1 LSLESP
7 ARGLSSPP
15 DAPAIIHRHGGKILP
30 TIGKLKAAKIVRHQT
45 YETPHKAFAIQD
57 VARKGTPRAA
67 AQAFLKTIAKELKIK
82 PDLSDLRFDKVIES
96 PLGTHVLFQQYH
108 DKKPI
113 TGAWVKVD
121 LDHDNRAYHFSNNAI
136 PQDLHAAI
144 EKIAT
149 KRLLTESAALKKA
162 MTALHVTK
170 GRIRGEITS
179 ELVKYPVGKTVEPAW
194 KFLVPVCRPAH
205 DWRIYISARTGS
217 VLHKE
222 DMLKTARGQGLVFDP
237 NPVVTLNDIKLRN
250 SKPVPDAAY
259 RQVEL
264 PDIAATGFL
273 DGPYVNT
280 RLTKKRVRAKDRKF
294 PFKRNKPAFKEVMV
308 YFHIDR
314 MQRYIQSLGFQHV
327 NRRSIPVD
335 IAAQKDDDSF
345 YSPVDKALHF
355 GTGGVDDAEDAEII
369 LHEYGHSIQDAQV
382 PGFGSGKEAGAMGE
396 GFGDYLAASFFAD
409 VKSARFRKCVG
420 SWDATSYS
428 RANPP
433 CLRRLDS
440 KKRYPK
446 DIVKDV
452 HSDGEIWSACLWQ
465 IRDLLGRHPADK
477 LILSH
482 HFLVARNASFEDA
495 ALALIMADK
504 QLNAGTNEAAIRAI
518 FTRRGILASAKSKR
532 ASRGN
537 RTHKPARRRRS
548 R

>member
-1 LSLESP
+1 M
-7 ARGLSSPP
+7 
-15 DAPAIIHRHGGKILP
+15 P

-45 YETPHKAFAIQD
+45 YGTPHKAYAIQD

-82 PDLSDLRFDKVIES
+82 PDLSDLKFDKVIES

-108 DKKPI
+108 NKKPI

-121 LDHDNRAYHFSNNAI
+121 LDHHNRAYHFSNNAI

-144 EKIAT
+144 GKTAT
-149 KRLLTESAALKKA
+149 KDLLTERAALKKA
-162 MTALHVTK
+162 LAAVRATK
-170 GRIRGEITS
+170 ARIRGKVTS
-179 ELVKYPVGKTVEPAW
+179 ELVNYPVGKTTEPAW
-194 KFLVPVCRPAH
+194 KFLVAVCDPAH
-205 DWRIYISARTGS
+205 DWRIYISARNGS
-217 VLHKE
+217 LLHKE
-222 DMLKTARGQGLVFDP
+222 DMLKTARGHGLVFDP

-250 SKPVPDAAY
+250 KKPVPDAAY

-314 MQRYIQSLGFQHV
+314 VQRYIQSLGFKDV
-327 NRRSIPVD
+327 NRRSISVD
-335 IAAQKDDDSF
+335 IAAQKDDNSF

-369 LHEYGHSIQDAQV
+369 VHEYGHSIQDAQV
-382 PGFGSGKEAGAMGE
+382 PGFGSGREAGAMGE

-409 VKSARFRKCVG
+409 MKPARFQKCVG

-433 CLRRLDS
+433 YLRRLDS

-446 DIVKDV
+446 DIEKEV

-465 IRDLLGRHPADK
+465 IREHLGRHPADK

-482 HFLVARNASFEDA
+482 HFLIARNAHFEDA
-495 ALALIMADK
+495 ALALIMADQ
-504 QLNAGTNEAAIRAI
+504 QLNAGANEAAIRDI

-537 RTHKPARRRRS
+537 RPRNPVRRRRS